1 MGRSEFWRRECAWE
15 REVARVEVSVPEARK
30 PRPPG
35 GVNYLLQKE
44 FGRGVGIGGI
54 YCGSGEGNDG
64 ALMWA
69 GGR

>member
-35 GVNYLLQKE
+35 GVNYLLRKE
-44 FGRGVGIGGI
+44 FRGDRDRGI
-54 YCGSGEGNDG
+54 YCGSREGNDG